1 MSDLQDKEEQH
12 HLTKKIANTKDRF
25 SIIYKNILK
34 GLKTETI
41 ETKQASKIALKYI
54 SKGSITKEEEIELRQ
69 QVYDILKTLGVGI
82 PFALIPGASI
92 LIPILIKVAH
102 KKGINLLPSAFTDSV
117 ESTEEDTDK

>member
-1 MSDLQDKEEQH
+1 MDDLTNNEEQH
-12 HLTKKIANTKDRF
+12 HLTKKIANTKNRF

-34 GLKTETI
+34 GLKTETF

-54 SKGSITKEEEIELRQ
+54 SKGSITKEEETELRQ

-92 LIPILIKVAH
+92 LIPILIKVAQ
-102 KKGINLLPSAFTDSV
+102 KKGINLLPSAFTEQD
-117 ESTEEDTDK
+117 EQTDDELSK

>member
-1 MSDLQDKEEQH
+1 MNDLQNKNEEPH
-12 HLTKKIANTKDRF
+12 FTRKIAATKNRF
-25 SIIYKNILK
+25 SLIYKNILE

-54 SKGSITKEEEIELRQ
+54 SKGSITKEEEVELRQ

-92 LIPILIKVAH
+92 LIPILVKVAQ
-102 KKGINLLPSAFTDSV
+102 KKGINLLPSAFSETDDSL
-117 ESTEEDTDK
+117 SNDSSK

>member
-1 MSDLQDKEEQH
+1 MSDIQDKEEHH

-54 SKGSITKEEEIELRQ
+54 SKGSITKEEEIELRE

-92 LIPILIKVAH
+92 LIPILVKVAQ

>member
-1 MSDLQDKEEQH
+1 MNDLPNNEEKH
-12 HLTKKIANTKDRF
+12 HLTKKIAHTKDRF

-92 LIPILIKVAH
+92 LIPILVKVAQ
-102 KKGINLLPSAFTDSV
+102 KKGINLLPSAFS
-117 ESTEEDTDK
+117 ESDELPDNESSK